1 MLPERLKAAR
11 LAAGI
16 SQQQLGILA
25 GIDEATASARMNQYE
40 RGVHPP
46 DFSLMVRVA
55 AVLNVPA
62 AYFYAVEDD
71 LADVILDYHRGKT
84 LTPPRNKG

>member
-1 MLPERLKAAR
+1 MIPKRLKAAR

-55 AVLNVPA
+55 KILNVPS
-62 AYFYAVEDD
+62 AYFYTIEDD
-71 LADVILDYHRGKT
+71 LAEEILRYRRHQNNHDGI
-84 LTPPRNKG
+84 